1 MANRTAIVVVAGVG
15 DEGSGEGAE
24 RIVEGLLRHGGWA
37 AGDEVTEWYPVAGDI
52 LDANDHEARAR
63 AARRFTLRRPPGGA
77 GPSEVD
83 VYEFW
88 WADMSRFPAALR
100 SFVAAFL
107 GLFLDMPAIARAA
120 LLGGLAIGRSSVP
133 PVETGPQETS
143 VGMRSRLAAAE
154 LLGTVGWLCA
164 VPIMI
169 TTFLTLALVGLMT
182 LALYLRSL
190 GAPLLGWCLAIAAGG
205 LVVSFV
211 SVMAAHRYQRSGRAY
226 ALPLTVLAL
235 CAAAALVVWRIADR
249 GGRPDLALG
258 DAVVATVAFPFRIL
272 WLTLLLLTTLA
283 VIALLAR
290 MARVWRG
297 DRPEAGPAWRSSV
310 TAVFTA
316 TAAPLGIAVLLAVI
330 SAGVGAA
337 SQPLTNRAE
346 FTSGAP
352 AAVSVPSQVP
362 WCLSG
367 PRDWS
372 PSSRDCPDTVEPG
385 DVLAAH
391 DDPVLTAYAW
401 GVVILG
407 QALAPLVVAV
417 AAAAAA
423 VVVLLIA
430 MALAFTAGRGEPR
443 DPRTAARL
451 TAILGL
457 QERTLGPLLMLLV
470 PVAAYVGAATWIGA
484 LLAFTA
490 DAGSDVLNRFAAS
503 AAVLAGGVAAAIIAA
518 RVLGVSPGALAGGGK
533 ASELLRS
540 ILDRPYD
547 VATYLREHRALRWAR
562 PINTPRARMLARF
575 SALLKHISR
584 GGVRGPAGTYDRIII
599 AAHSQGTVLA
609 VTLLHEP
616 PGGLPAE
623 VRLITF
629 GCPLRQLYRQ
639 RLPRQFG
646 WLSAMRTTPWRYL
659 DQTGSHL
666 REWVNLAA
674 PGDPIGRTVFDP
686 PPAPWMAA
694 TATHSTTD
702 PSLTLVEQ
710 TLRARRS
717 QRLLEPP
724 RPLPHHRADARSLA
738 QPRLDGPARHLEGPR
753 IRAQQEE
760 AVRLGEH
767 GVDLEDELLRVDRSV
782 ELAELLG
789 PAGGSLEQ
797 LQPAVVDLGDAIP
810 QRTRAGCRA
819 PPRRRRRSTRPGR
832 PPARRVRG
840 TARTAPAG
848 AEAPRARPTTGRAPR
863 CGRRPRRR

>member
-24 RIVEGLLRHGGWA
+24 RIVQGLLRHGGWS
-37 AGDEVTEWYPVAGDI
+37 AGEEVTEWYPVTDDI

-63 AARRFTLRRPPGGA
+63 SARRFTVHRPAGGE
-77 GPSEVD
+77 GPPEVD

-88 WADMSRFPAALR
+88 WADLSRFPAALR

-133 PVETGPQETS
+133 PVATGPLETS
-143 VGMRSRLAAAE
+143 VGMRSRLAAAG
-154 LLGTVGWLCA
+154 LLGIVGWLCA

-169 TTFLTLALVGLMT
+169 TTFLTLVLVGLMT

-190 GAPLLGWCLAIAAGG
+190 EAPLLGWCLAIAAGG
-205 LVVSFV
+205 LVVAVASLMV
-211 SVMAAHRYQRSGRAY
+211 AHRYQRSGRAY
-226 ALPLTVLAL
+226 ALPLTALAL
-235 CAAAALVVWRIADR
+235 CGATALVVWRIADR

-258 DAVVATVAFPFRIL
+258 DAVVAVVAFPFRIL
-272 WLTLLLLTTLA
+272 WLTLLLLTTVA
-283 VIALLAR
+283 VIALLVR
-290 MARVWRG
+290 MARVG
-297 DRPEAGPAWRSSV
+297 LLDRPESGPAWRSSV
-310 TAVFTA
+310 TAVFAA

-337 SQPLTNRAE
+337 SQPLTDKAE

-352 AAVSVPSQVP
+352 AAMSVPSQVP
-362 WCLSG
+362 WCLAG

-372 PSSRDCPDTVEPG
+372 PSSGDCPDTVGPG
-385 DVLAAH
+385 AAASP
-391 DDPVLTAYAW
+391 DEPVLTAYAW

-417 AAAAAA
+417 VAAAAAG
-423 VVVLLIA
+423 VVLLFA
-430 MALAFTAGRGEPR
+430 MALAFTAGRGQAR
-443 DPRTAARL
+443 DPRTASRL

-457 QERTLGPLLMLLV
+457 QDRTLGPLLMVLV
-470 PVAAYVGAATWIGA
+470 PVAAYLAAATWVGV

-503 AAVLAGGVAAAIIAA
+503 AAVLAGGVAAAILAA
-518 RVLGVSPGALAGGGK
+518 KVLGLSPGALAGGGR

-540 ILDRPYD
+540 VLDRPYD
-547 VATYLREHRALRWAR
+547 VATYLREHQALRWAP

-575 SALLKHISR
+575 SALLGHISR
-584 GGVRGPAGTYDRIII
+584 GGVRGPAGAYDRVII

-616 PGGLPAE
+616 PDGLPAD

-659 DQTGSHL
+659 DQTRSHL

-686 PPAPWMAA
+686 PPAPWVAGTTTLS
-694 TATHSTTD
+694 TAD

-710 TLRARRS
+710 TL
-717 QRLLEPP
+717 E
-724 RPLPHHRADARSLA
+724 HGGHGVYWGHRSLY
-738 QPRLDGPARHLEGPR
+738 RTIGRM
-753 IRAQQEE
+753 
-760 AVRLGEH
+760 LG
-767 GVDLEDELLRVDRSV
+767 
-782 ELAELLG
+782 
-789 PAGGSLEQ
+789 
-797 LQPAVVDLGDAIP
+797 
-810 QRTRAGCRA
+810 
-819 PPRRRRRSTRPGR
+819 
-832 PPARRVRG
+832 
-840 TARTAPAG
+840 
-848 AEAPRARPTTGRAPR
+848 
-863 CGRRPRRR
+863 

>member
-24 RIVEGLLRHGGWA
+24 RIVEGLLRHGGWS
-37 AGDEVTEWYPVAGDI
+37 AGDEVTEWYPVADDI
-52 LDANDHEARAR
+52 LDASDHEARAR
-63 AARRFTLRRPPGGA
+63 AARRFTVHRPPGGS
-77 GPSEVD
+77 GPAEVD

-88 WADMSRFPAALR
+88 WADLSRFPAALR

-133 PVETGPQETS
+133 PVATGPQETS
-143 VGMRSRLAAAE
+143 VGTRSRLAAAG
-154 LLGTVGWLCA
+154 LLGVVGWLCA

-190 GAPLLGWCLAIAAGG
+190 EAPLLGWCLAIAAGG
-205 LVVSFV
+205 FIVCFA
-211 SVMAAHRYQRSGRAY
+211 SVMAANRYQRSGRAY
-226 ALPLTVLAL
+226 ALPLTALAL
-235 CAAAALVVWRIADR
+235 GAAVALVVWRIADR

-283 VIALLAR
+283 VVSLLVR
-290 MARVWRG
+290 MARVWLR
-297 DRPEAGPAWRSSV
+297 DRPESGPAWRSSV
-310 TAVFTA
+310 TAVFAA
-316 TAAPLGIAVLLAVI
+316 TAAPLGVAVLLTVI

-337 SQPLTNRAE
+337 SQPLTNKAE
-346 FTSGAP
+346 FTASAS
-352 AAVSVPSQVP
+352 AAVSVPTQVP

-367 PRDWS
+367 PRDWT

-385 DVLAAH
+385 EILATH
-391 DDPVLTAYAW
+391 DTPVLTAYAW
-401 GVVILG
+401 GVAILG
-407 QALAPLVVAV
+407 QTLAPLVVAV

-423 VVVLLIA
+423 LVVLLFG
-430 MALAFTAGRGEPR
+430 MALALAAGRGEAR
-443 DPRTAARL
+443 DPRTASRL
-451 TAILGL
+451 TAILAL
-457 QERTLGPLLMLLV
+457 QDRALGPLLMVLV
-470 PVAAYVGAATWIGA
+470 PVAAYISAATWVGV

-503 AAVLAGGVAAAIIAA
+503 AAVLAGGVATAIIAA
-518 RVLGVSPGALAGGGK
+518 RLLGVSPGALAGGGR

-547 VATYLREHRALRWAR
+547 VATYLREHQTPRWAE
-562 PINTPRARMLARF
+562 PINTPRTRMLARF
-575 SALLKHISR
+575 SALLEHISR
-584 GGVRGPAGTYDRIII
+584 GGVRGPAGAYDRVII

-616 PGGLPAE
+616 PDGLPADL
-623 VRLITF
+623 RLITF

-659 DQTGSHL
+659 EQTRSHL

-686 PPAPWMAA
+686 PPAPWVAT
-694 TATHSTTD
+694 TATHPTTD
-702 PSLTLVEQ
+702 PSLTLTEQ
-710 TLRARRS
+710 TLDHGGHS
-717 QRLLEPP
+717 VYWSHP
-724 RPLPHHRADARSLA
+724 SLY
-738 QPRLDGPARHLEGPR
+738 RVIGRM
-753 IRAQQEE
+753 
-760 AVRLGEH
+760 LG
-767 GVDLEDELLRVDRSV
+767 
-782 ELAELLG
+782 
-789 PAGGSLEQ
+789 
-797 LQPAVVDLGDAIP
+797 
-810 QRTRAGCRA
+810 
-819 PPRRRRRSTRPGR
+819 
-832 PPARRVRG
+832 
-840 TARTAPAG
+840 
-848 AEAPRARPTTGRAPR
+848 
-863 CGRRPRRR
+863 